1 MAQVRFV
8 DRIRSLV
15 VASRRAC
22 GMRKTVSSI
31 SEPEACQLLDN
42 FRVQARRLLARF
54 RIPSQD
60 AEDLLQDTLLLYLSS
75 DPDVPCIE
83 SWLQGTLKNRCLVYW
98 RERRRQFYRTM
109 DLALLDSMADPTAA
123 SQEHRIYLD
132 QVIRHLDNL
141 RGPCA
146 SLLRLRYQ
154 SDFKPSQL
162 ADELGYSRRGIYKII
177 ERCVAA
183 LSKRLLVK
191 RRRPA

>member
-1 MAQVRFV
+1 
-8 DRIRSLV
+8 
-15 VASRRAC
+15 
-22 GMRKTVSSI
+22 MRKAAASI
-31 SEPEACQLLDN
+31 PEPEARELLDN
-42 FRVQARRLLARF
+42 FRAQARKLLARF

-109 DLALLDSMADPTAA
+109 DLALLDSLSQPTAP
-123 SQEHRIYLD
+123 SQEHRIYLAE
-132 QVIRHLDNL
+132 VIRHLDEL
-141 RGPCA
+141 KGPCA
-146 SLLRLRYQ
+146 SLLKLRYQ

-162 ADELGYSRRGIYKII
+162 ADRLGYSRTGIYKII

-183 LSKRLLVK
+183 LSKRLLVAH
-191 RRRPA
+191 RRTT